1 MILMVLML
9 LISLILL
16 MWLMLLMKAVKYFK
30 RGPVQPRS
38 PCELPP
44 ADHPHTPG
52 SHQQSCCPLS
62 NFQKLNFV
70 THIGRLFHLKN
81 MRSPSTT
88 QPFTR
93 KELKELDFRV
103 SDRELED
110 LWELKDHGELK
121 ELRELKELC
130 PQSVFVL
137 KRLIKPNRIYIFGKL
152 FHQKICEKLVL
163 QNTFTSHAVG
173 ILNLAGNWD
182 AYNVKLLNLPLFLP
196 IE

>member
-1 MILMVLML
+1 MSSICWLDSYL
-9 LISLILL
+9 LLHKWCWCYCYCCCRCCLCCQLCLCDYEIIHQSEP
-16 MWLMLLMKAVKYFK
+16 A
-30 RGPVQPRS
+30 QPRS
-38 PCELPP
+38 PCQLPL
-44 ADHPHTPG
+44 ADHPHRPG

-130 PQSVFVL
+130 PQSVFV
-137 KRLIKPNRIYIFGKL
+137 PEFIYL
-152 FHQKICEKLVL
+152 E
-163 QNTFTSHAVG
+163 
-173 ILNLAGNWD
+173 
-182 AYNVKLLNLPLFLP
+182 YM
-196 IE
+196 